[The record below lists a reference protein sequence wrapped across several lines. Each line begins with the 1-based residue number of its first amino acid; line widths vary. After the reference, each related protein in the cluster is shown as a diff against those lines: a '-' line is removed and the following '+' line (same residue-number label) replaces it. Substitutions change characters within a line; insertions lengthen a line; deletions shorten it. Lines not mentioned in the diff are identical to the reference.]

1 MNSFTDATR
10 PTRVVIVDDHL
21 MLRRGIA
28 QILGENP
35 SIIVSGEAAGG
46 PDLMRLLR
54 EHGADVVLLDI
65 ALNDRD
71 GFDVL
76 KQLRSEFPQV
86 AVLMLS
92 TYPESQFGVRALK
105 SGASG
110 YLNKGCSTEQLF
122 EAIAR
127 VARGGMFVT
136 PELAERL
143 AFGVRSDTP
152 ASPLDSLSN
161 REMQVLKLLA
171 GGHSVGDIA
180 RDLSLSA
187 NTISTYRRHGARH
200 EAFDPA
206 PAEAKIRVARWQGQ
220 DAVQMI
226 RQQHPGINVEWTTS
240 AHPRHRVAQST
251 PHRFI
256 AQNALA
262 TVGDQSEEERSPG
275 RIRAAIPRHE
285 RAPEKR
291 QSIIAQAL
299 ARKERPNA

>member
-1 MNSFTDATR
+1 MSAI
-10 PTRVVIVDDHL
+10 RVVIVDDHL

-35 SIIVSGEAAGG
+35 AIEVAGEAAGG

-65 ALNDRD
+65 ALGERD

-76 KQLRSEFPQV
+76 KQLRAEFPRV

-105 SGASG
+105 SGAAG
-110 YLNKGCSTEQLF
+110 YLNKGCSPDQLF

-127 VARGGMFVT
+127 VARGGLFVT

-143 AFGVRSDTP
+143 AFGVRSDAP

-171 GGHSVGDIA
+171 GGRTVGDIA
-180 RDLSLSA
+180 RELSLSA
-187 NTISTYRRHGARH
+187 NTISTYRARLFEKLDIKNPVELVSFAARH
-200 EAFDPA
+200 QL
-206 PAEAKIRVARWQGQ
+206 VA
-220 DAVQMI
+220 
-226 RQQHPGINVEWTTS
+226 
-240 AHPRHRVAQST
+240 
-251 PHRFI
+251 
-256 AQNALA
+256 L
-262 TVGDQSEEERSPG
+262 
-275 RIRAAIPRHE
+275 
-285 RAPEKR
+285 
-291 QSIIAQAL
+291 
-299 ARKERPNA
+299 

>member
-1 MNSFTDATR
+1 MNSLADASR

-35 SIIVSGEAAGG
+35 AIAVVGEAAGG

-54 EHGADVVLLDI
+54 TDGADVVLLDI
-65 ALNDRD
+65 ALHDRD

-76 KQLRSEFPQV
+76 KQLRGEFPQI

-122 EAIAR
+122 DAIAR
-127 VARGGMFVT
+127 VARGGLFVT

-171 GGHSVGDIA
+171 SGHSVGDIA
-180 RDLSLSA
+180 RELSLSA
-187 NTISTYRRHGARH
+187 NTISTYRARLFEKLDIKNPVELVSFAARH
-200 EAFDPA
+200 QL
-206 PAEAKIRVARWQGQ
+206 V
-220 DAVQMI
+220 
-226 RQQHPGINVEWTTS
+226 T
-240 AHPRHRVAQST
+240 
-251 PHRFI
+251 
-256 AQNALA
+256 L
-262 TVGDQSEEERSPG
+262 
-275 RIRAAIPRHE
+275 
-285 RAPEKR
+285 
-291 QSIIAQAL
+291 
-299 ARKERPNA
+299 

>member
-1 MNSFTDATR
+1 MK
-10 PTRVVIVDDHL
+10 PVRVIIVDDHL

-35 SIIVSGEAAGG
+35 AIDVVGEAAGG

-54 EHGADVVLLDI
+54 GDGTDVVLLDI

-76 KQLRSEFPQV
+76 KQLRAEFPKV

-105 SGASG
+105 SGAAG
-110 YLNKGCSTEQLF
+110 YLNKGCSPEQLF

-127 VARGGMFVT
+127 VADGHLFVT

-143 AFGVRSDTP
+143 AFGVRADTP

-171 GGHSVGDIA
+171 SGQTVGDIA
-180 RDLSLSA
+180 RELSLSA
-187 NTISTYRRHGARH
+187 NTISTYRARLFDKLDIKNPVELVSFAARH
-200 EAFDPA
+200 QL
-206 PAEAKIRVARWQGQ
+206 VA
-220 DAVQMI
+220 
-226 RQQHPGINVEWTTS
+226 
-240 AHPRHRVAQST
+240 
-251 PHRFI
+251 
-256 AQNALA
+256 L
-262 TVGDQSEEERSPG
+262 
-275 RIRAAIPRHE
+275 
-285 RAPEKR
+285 
-291 QSIIAQAL
+291 
-299 ARKERPNA
+299 

>member
-1 MNSFTDATR
+1 MNSLMDATR

-35 SIIVSGEAAGG
+35 SIVVSGEAAGG
-46 PDLMRLLR
+46 PDLIRLLR
-54 EHGADVVLLDI
+54 EHGTDVVLLDI

-110 YLNKGCSTEQLF
+110 YLNKGCSTDQLF

-161 REMQVLKLLA
+161 RELQVLKLLA

-180 RDLSLSA
+180 RELSLSV
-187 NTISTYRRHGARH
+187 NTISTYRARLF
-200 EAFDPA
+200 EKLDIKNPIELVSFAA
-206 PAEAKIRVARWQGQ
+206 RNQLVA
-220 DAVQMI
+220 
-226 RQQHPGINVEWTTS
+226 
-240 AHPRHRVAQST
+240 
-251 PHRFI
+251 
-256 AQNALA
+256 L
-262 TVGDQSEEERSPG
+262 
-275 RIRAAIPRHE
+275 
-285 RAPEKR
+285 
-291 QSIIAQAL
+291 
-299 ARKERPNA
+299 

>member
-1 MNSFTDATR
+1 MNSFMDASR

-35 SIIVSGEAAGG
+35 AISVVGEAAGG

-54 EHGADVVLLDI
+54 SDGADVVLLDI

-105 SGASG
+105 SGAAG

-127 VARGGMFVT
+127 VARGGLFVT

-171 GGHSVGDIA
+171 SGHSVGDIA
-180 RDLSLSA
+180 RELSLSA
-187 NTISTYRRHGARH
+187 NTISTYRARLFEKLDIKNPVELVSFAARH
-200 EAFDPA
+200 QL
-206 PAEAKIRVARWQGQ
+206 V
-220 DAVQMI
+220 
-226 RQQHPGINVEWTTS
+226 T
-240 AHPRHRVAQST
+240 
-251 PHRFI
+251 
-256 AQNALA
+256 L
-262 TVGDQSEEERSPG
+262 
-275 RIRAAIPRHE
+275 
-285 RAPEKR
+285 
-291 QSIIAQAL
+291 
-299 ARKERPNA
+299 

>member
-1 MNSFTDATR
+1 MNSFADASR

-35 SIIVSGEAAGG
+35 AISVVGEAAGG

-54 EHGADVVLLDI
+54 SDGADVVLLDI

-105 SGASG
+105 SGAAG

-127 VARGGMFVT
+127 VARGGLFVT

-171 GGHSVGDIA
+171 SGHSVGDIA
-180 RDLSLSA
+180 RELSLSA
-187 NTISTYRRHGARH
+187 NTISTYRARLFEKLDIKNPVELVSFAARH
-200 EAFDPA
+200 QL
-206 PAEAKIRVARWQGQ
+206 V
-220 DAVQMI
+220 
-226 RQQHPGINVEWTTS
+226 T
-240 AHPRHRVAQST
+240 
-251 PHRFI
+251 
-256 AQNALA
+256 L
-262 TVGDQSEEERSPG
+262 
-275 RIRAAIPRHE
+275 
-285 RAPEKR
+285 
-291 QSIIAQAL
+291 
-299 ARKERPNA
+299 

>member
-1 MNSFTDATR
+1 MNSFADASR

-35 SIIVSGEAAGG
+35 AISVVGEAAGG

-54 EHGADVVLLDI
+54 TDGADVVLLDI

-105 SGASG
+105 SGAAG

-127 VARGGMFVT
+127 VARGGLFVT

-171 GGHSVGDIA
+171 SGHSVGDIA
-180 RDLSLSA
+180 RELSLSA
-187 NTISTYRRHGARH
+187 NTISTYRARLFEKLDIKNPVELVSFAARH
-200 EAFDPA
+200 QL
-206 PAEAKIRVARWQGQ
+206 V
-220 DAVQMI
+220 
-226 RQQHPGINVEWTTS
+226 T
-240 AHPRHRVAQST
+240 
-251 PHRFI
+251 
-256 AQNALA
+256 L
-262 TVGDQSEEERSPG
+262 
-275 RIRAAIPRHE
+275 
-285 RAPEKR
+285 
-291 QSIIAQAL
+291 
-299 ARKERPNA
+299 

>member
-1 MNSFTDATR
+1 MNSFMDASR

-35 SIIVSGEAAGG
+35 AISVVGEAAGG

-54 EHGADVVLLDI
+54 TDGADVVLLDI

-105 SGASG
+105 SGAAG

-127 VARGGMFVT
+127 VARGGLFVT

-152 ASPLDSLSN
+152 SSPLDSLSN

-171 GGHSVGDIA
+171 SGHSVGDIA
-180 RDLSLSA
+180 RELSLSA
-187 NTISTYRRHGARH
+187 NTISTYRARLFEKLDIKNPVELVSFAARH
-200 EAFDPA
+200 QL
-206 PAEAKIRVARWQGQ
+206 V
-220 DAVQMI
+220 
-226 RQQHPGINVEWTTS
+226 T
-240 AHPRHRVAQST
+240 
-251 PHRFI
+251 
-256 AQNALA
+256 L
-262 TVGDQSEEERSPG
+262 
-275 RIRAAIPRHE
+275 
-285 RAPEKR
+285 
-291 QSIIAQAL
+291 
-299 ARKERPNA
+299 

>member
-1 MNSFTDATR
+1 MNSFADASR

-35 SIIVSGEAAGG
+35 AIAVVGEAAGG

-54 EHGADVVLLDI
+54 TDGADVVLLDI

-105 SGASG
+105 SGAAG

-127 VARGGMFVT
+127 IARGGLFVT

-171 GGHSVGDIA
+171 SGHSVGDIA
-180 RDLSLSA
+180 RELSLSA
-187 NTISTYRRHGARH
+187 NTISTYRARLFEKLDIKNPVELVSFAARH
-200 EAFDPA
+200 QL
-206 PAEAKIRVARWQGQ
+206 V
-220 DAVQMI
+220 
-226 RQQHPGINVEWTTS
+226 T
-240 AHPRHRVAQST
+240 
-251 PHRFI
+251 
-256 AQNALA
+256 L
-262 TVGDQSEEERSPG
+262 
-275 RIRAAIPRHE
+275 
-285 RAPEKR
+285 
-291 QSIIAQAL
+291 
-299 ARKERPNA
+299 

>member
-1 MNSFTDATR
+1 MNSLSNASR

-35 SIIVSGEAAGG
+35 AIAVVGEAPGG
-46 PDLMRLLR
+46 PDLIRLLR
-54 EHGADVVLLDI
+54 TDGADVVLLDI

-127 VARGGMFVT
+127 IARGGLFVT

-171 GGHSVGDIA
+171 SGHSVGDIA
-180 RDLSLSA
+180 RELSLSA
-187 NTISTYRRHGARH
+187 NTISTYRARLFEKLDIKNPVELVSFAARH
-200 EAFDPA
+200 QL
-206 PAEAKIRVARWQGQ
+206 V
-220 DAVQMI
+220 
-226 RQQHPGINVEWTTS
+226 T
-240 AHPRHRVAQST
+240 
-251 PHRFI
+251 
-256 AQNALA
+256 L
-262 TVGDQSEEERSPG
+262 
-275 RIRAAIPRHE
+275 
-285 RAPEKR
+285 
-291 QSIIAQAL
+291 
-299 ARKERPNA
+299 

>member
-1 MNSFTDATR
+1 MNSFMDASR

-35 SIIVSGEAAGG
+35 AIAVVGEAAGG

-54 EHGADVVLLDI
+54 TDGADVVLLDI

-105 SGASG
+105 SGAAG

-127 VARGGMFVT
+127 VARGGLFVT

-171 GGHSVGDIA
+171 SGHSVGDIA
-180 RDLSLSA
+180 RELALSA
-187 NTISTYRRHGARH
+187 NTISTYRARLFEKLDIKNPVELVSFAARH
-200 EAFDPA
+200 QL
-206 PAEAKIRVARWQGQ
+206 V
-220 DAVQMI
+220 
-226 RQQHPGINVEWTTS
+226 T
-240 AHPRHRVAQST
+240 
-251 PHRFI
+251 
-256 AQNALA
+256 L
-262 TVGDQSEEERSPG
+262 
-275 RIRAAIPRHE
+275 
-285 RAPEKR
+285 
-291 QSIIAQAL
+291 
-299 ARKERPNA
+299 

>member
-1 MNSFTDATR
+1 MNSFADASR

-35 SIIVSGEAAGG
+35 AIAVVGEAAGG

-54 EHGADVVLLDI
+54 TDGADVVLLDI

-76 KQLRSEFPQV
+76 KQLRGEFPQV

-122 EAIAR
+122 DAIAR
-127 VARGGMFVT
+127 VARGGLFVT

-171 GGHSVGDIA
+171 SGHSVGDIA
-180 RDLSLSA
+180 RELSLSA
-187 NTISTYRRHGARH
+187 NTISTYRARLFEKLDIKNPVELVSFAARH
-200 EAFDPA
+200 QL
-206 PAEAKIRVARWQGQ
+206 V
-220 DAVQMI
+220 
-226 RQQHPGINVEWTTS
+226 T
-240 AHPRHRVAQST
+240 
-251 PHRFI
+251 
-256 AQNALA
+256 L
-262 TVGDQSEEERSPG
+262 
-275 RIRAAIPRHE
+275 
-285 RAPEKR
+285 
-291 QSIIAQAL
+291 
-299 ARKERPNA
+299 